1 MCKLNV
7 LLILCFALAFA
18 SIVQG
23 QSNNAALNG
32 NYAFNFTG
40 VSGNGTTSSVFGA
53 VGRFTTDGAG
63 NLTNGELVTNGVGAG
78 ATSPQAFTGTY
89 VIGADNRG
97 VMTLNIGGGGAQQ
110 AVAVLADGKGPR
122 IVDGAADAARR

>member
-1 MCKLNV
+1 MEERKMRKLNV
-7 LLILCFALAFA
+7 LLILCFALVFA
-18 SIVQG
+18 SIARG

-40 VSGNGTTSSVFGA
+40 VSGNGATSSVFAA
-53 VGRFTTDGAG
+53 VGRFTADGAG

-97 VMTLNIGGGGAQQ
+97 VMTLNIGGGG
-110 AVAVLADGKGPR
+110 GKGGFLLMAR
-122 IVDGAADAARR
+122 VERHGMEDDA